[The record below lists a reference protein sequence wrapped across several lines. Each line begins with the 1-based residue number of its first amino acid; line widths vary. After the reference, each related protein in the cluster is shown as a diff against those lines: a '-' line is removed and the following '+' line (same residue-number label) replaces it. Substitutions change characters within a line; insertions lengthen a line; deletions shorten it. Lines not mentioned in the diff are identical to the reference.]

1 MIDIEQLSAKELYE
15 LARKKEL
22 EEAHQAQMQEQL
34 TELTARREQ
43 LIDKH
48 QEALADTDRQIEELN
63 SQRKE
68 LLEVH
73 ERALTSLDEE
83 LARLKAEMTTQ
94 KAAARTTTEKP
105 EPVPAGPTAATTS
118 PEDTA
123 VTGEAIHSTPT
134 AGTEPLLSEQEEL
147 PPPIEEDGNEQSE
160 EKKKGKDES
169 EQLELLMGHIQKMMK
184 GRSYISEGLMK
195 EKLNF
200 ANFKTANL
208 GKFLDTLVR
217 QSRLVRRSGGNYV
230 LGRAAKKK

>member
-1 MIDIEQLSAKELYE
+1 MVDIAELSAKELYE

-22 EEAHQAQMQEQL
+22 KEARQAQMQEQL
-34 TELTARREQ
+34 TELKARREQ

-48 QEALADTDRQIEELN
+48 QEALADTERQIEELDN
-63 SQRKE
+63 QRKE

-83 LARLKAEMTTQ
+83 LARLEAEMSTQ
-94 KAAARTTTEKP
+94 KATPATTEKP
-105 EPVPAGPTAATTS
+105 EPTPAGPTASTPSSDDTTA
-118 PEDTA
+118 A
-123 VTGEAIHSTPT
+123 VETIRSAPT
-134 AGTEPLLSEQEEL
+134 AGTEPLLPEQEEL
-147 PPPIEEDGNEQSE
+147 PPPIGEDVDEHREG
-160 EKKKGKDES
+160 KKKGKDES
-169 EQLELLMGHIQKMMK
+169 EQLELLMEHLQKMMK

-208 GKFLDTLVR
+208 GKLLDILVR

-230 LGRAAKKK
+230 LGRAAKKR